1 MTLTQFRTRFPEFK
15 LIGDEMVKAFMADA
29 ALELDAN
36 VLGTKYDAAQGY
48 LAAHKLALSPAG
60 VNARLSDSKDGT
72 TTYSRHFK
80 AIIRKSASG
89 FRVV

>member
-1 MTLTQFRTRFPEFK
+1 MTLTQFRIRFPEFVR
-15 LIGDEMVKAFMADA
+15 IGDEMIKAFLADA

-36 VLGTKYDAAQGY
+36 VLGNKYDAAQGY

-60 VNARLSDSKDGT
+60 VNARLSDPKDGT
-72 TTYSRHFK
+72 TTYNRHFK
-80 AIIRKSASG
+80 AIIRKAAMG